1 MKDFKRSLKN
11 EYLPMLFTSAFVG
24 IVIGVIVGL
33 FNLALKFFSGLS
45 VDIYAFVK
53 ENPLFIPLL
62 FAVLILFAMIMHLI
76 HQKNPTARGGGMPQT
91 IAMCKGEAKYKW
103 YNVLWGTISC
113 SFMSFACGL
122 PVGAEGPSMFVG
134 SAAADGAH
142 KTMKLRPYTHKYLV
156 SAGASAGLAA
166 TFNAPLAGIIFTIE
180 KVHRKF
186 SPLLLFVVGV
196 AVIFSTITINLL
208 SLLWG
213 GQSLFF
219 HFPFLAD
226 IPFEYFGL
234 LALLGIVIG
243 FCAVGFHL
251 LLVKTQKFL
260 DKKTKQFPFWARLV
274 SIFVLTGIT
283 GLLLTDAITG
293 GHDLIEKIASLD
305 FAIVALLVLLVVK
318 LFLIAVCYN
327 SGATGGLFV
336 PTLCIGALVG
346 GICGHLM
353 IMLGMPSDLYA
364 TIVCISMMGFLSGT
378 THAPISALVLL
389 IEISGFS
396 GNLLSSGIVIILAFV
411 VALIIR
417 RKSLFEEQVDRIV
430 ENLGQKEEGVSI
442 SKTLK
447 IGENSVLIGKRVS
460 DIFLPKFVDISSVV
474 RKGRIIVSDSETR
487 IHPDDKIEFIYQQ
500 QNAEEIEKYLDDVT
514 R

>member
-1 MKDFKRSLKN
+1 
-11 EYLPMLFTSAFVG
+11 
-24 IVIGVIVGL
+24 
-33 FNLALKFFSGLS
+33 
-45 VDIYAFVK
+45 
-53 ENPLFIPLL
+53 
-62 FAVLILFAMIMHLI
+62 
-76 HQKNPTARGGGMPQT
+76 
-91 IAMCKGEAKYKW
+91 
-103 YNVLWGTISC
+103 
-113 SFMSFACGL
+113 
-122 PVGAEGPSMFVG
+122 
-134 SAAADGAH
+134 
-142 KTMKLRPYTHKYLV
+142 
-156 SAGASAGLAA
+156 
-166 TFNAPLAGIIFTIE
+166 
-180 KVHRKF
+180 
-186 SPLLLFVVGV
+186 
-196 AVIFSTITINLL
+196 
-208 SLLWG
+208 
-213 GQSLFF
+213 
-219 HFPFLAD
+219 
-226 IPFEYFGL
+226 EYFGL